1 MCSVKLMGQS
11 DSKISHVDVIK
22 ITEMR
27 LEVERKAPEKK
38 MDNHSFLFSHSWFF
52 IHFVPLPVKYL
63 WIVLSK
69 IKRQT
74 VKKTHTHTKYNKG

>member
-1 MCSVKLMGQS
+1 MCTVELMGQR

-38 MDNHSFLFSHSWFF
+38 MDNHSFLFSLIFYSLCP
-52 IHFVPLPVKYL
+52 IT
-63 WIVLSK
+63 SK
-69 IKRQT
+69 VSLNCPK
-74 VKKTHTHTKYNKG
+74 

>member
-1 MCSVKLMGQS
+1 MCTVELMGQR

-38 MDNHSFLFSHSWFF
+38 MDNHSFLFSHS
-52 IHFVPLPVKYL
+52 
-63 WIVLSK
+63 
-69 IKRQT
+69 
-74 VKKTHTHTKYNKG
+74 